1 MIYFDENKYNYL
13 FQLQASFVYNAYKHT
28 NREICIEGSSH
39 DNRSM
44 LYAVC
49 CEVSESEEILPTIPL
64 SEESDS
70 VSFFCSSRSFSAKN
84 S

>member
-1 MIYFDENKYNYL
+1 MIYFDAYKYNYL

-44 LYAVC
+44 LYAV
-49 CEVSESEEILPTIPL
+49 
-64 SEESDS
+64 
-70 VSFFCSSRSFSAKN
+70 R
-84 S
+84 